1 MGGWW
6 DRAIKASGAG
16 AGGEQGEYDQ
26 HAQGERAVVSAAEA
40 AAVRRFTGGHDGDT
54 DYARDGEE
62 QKLAL

>member
-26 HAQGERAVVSAAEA
+26 HAQGKCVVVSAAEA
-40 AAVRRFTGGHDGDT
+40 TAVRRVTSGHDGDA